1 MNPQSEAITAE
12 ELLVP
17 PDEAARR
24 LSLGRTTI
32 YRLMSDGELSSVVIG
47 RSRRVAVRSLESY
60 VERLLSTDHPR
71 PRMRCS
77 RPSPGSDQIAGQPAD
92 PR

>member
-1 MNPQSEAITAE
+1 MNAQSEEITAE
-12 ELLVP
+12 ELLVTP
-17 PDEAARR
+17 EEASRR

-32 YRLMSDGELSSVVIG
+32 YRLMSDGELSPVVIG

-60 VERLLSTDHPR
+60 VERRLSTDHPR
-71 PRMRCS
+71 PRMR
-77 RPSPGSDQIAGQPAD
+77 RPRFAPGRDQIAGHPAD